1 MRLMNTIVRYE
12 SSARPW
18 RRLLEIAADHFPDT
32 LTDLTFLRSRGVKLE
47 LHVNEDRTA
56 YFASLVGPDVEAVEA
71 DQQARGGT
79 PLAQPLAALAD
90 DSREHEAAEGRKL
103 ARDVATGALTFK
115 YARSLCE
122 GFGFQSFDVAL
133 ERYRA
138 EISEAKAAAK
148 KRAK

>member
-1 MRLMNTIVRYE
+1 MRLVNTIVRYE

-18 RRLLEIAADHFPDT
+18 RRLLEIAADYFPDT

-56 YFASLVGPDVEAVEA
+56 YLANLVGPDVEAVEA
-71 DQQARGGT
+71 DRRAQGST
-79 PLAQPLAALAD
+79 PLAQPLAALAA
-90 DSREHEAAEGRKL
+90 DSREHEAAEGSKL

-122 GFGFQSFDVAL
+122 GFGFESFDVAL
-133 ERYRA
+133 ARYRA
-138 EISEAKAAAK
+138 EIAEAKAAAK
-148 KRAK
+148 KRGR

>member
-1 MRLMNTIVRYE
+1 MRLVNTIVRYE

-18 RRLLEIAADHFPDT
+18 RRLIEIAADHFPDT

-56 YFASLVGPDVEAVEA
+56 YFASLVGPDVEAVETNR
-71 DQQARGGT
+71 QAQAST
-79 PLAQPLAALAD
+79 PLERPLAALAA

-122 GFGFQSFDVAL
+122 GFGFESFDVAL
-133 ERYRA
+133 ARYRA

-148 KRAK
+148 KQAK

>member
-1 MRLMNTIVRYE
+1 MRLVNTIVRYE

-18 RRLLEIAADHFPDT
+18 RRLLEIATDHFPDT

-71 DQQARGGT
+71 DRQAPGNT
-79 PLAQPLAALAD
+79 PLAQPLAALAA
-90 DSREHEAAEGRKL
+90 DSREHEAAEGRRL

-122 GFGFQSFDVAL
+122 GFGFESFDVAL
-133 ERYRA
+133 GRYRA

-148 KRAK
+148 KQAK